1 MTLHILDVTGILCNL
16 SLLLGQK
23 VGAEITPLSRL
34 SEKIPASKFTLYDT
48 EDNTS

>member
-1 MTLHILDVTGILCNL
+1 MTLHVLDVTGMLCNL

-23 VGAEITPLSRL
+23 VGAEITPLSGL